1 MAKCCLFT
9 PKRPRSL
16 YFDSLTCDLLWHVTL
31 ASRKS
36 ISSSSVHPHSHHLF
50 TSTKTHA
57 HILSFSSSS
66 SSSTC
71 TQWEERERE
80 RWVKRRRRRSTSGDL
95 TIDPLLCPLF
105 YFEEMRHHFSSPA
118 SPWIATAGEGQGDGK
133 GTALASCPSLRISQH
148 LLWPNSHH
156 KHPVLRQDTRKI
168 FSCVCEYLHFFQV
181 SYRLALLLPL
191 PLLHV
196 RVVTPHEFFLS
207 CALLVTHV

>member
-80 RWVKRRRRRSTSGDL
+80 MGQEKKKKEYQWRLNNRPSFVPSVLLWRDATSLFLSRITMNRNSRRRTRRWKGHSISKL
-95 TIDPLLCPLF
+95 SI
-105 YFEEMRHHFSSPA
+105 SPHLSA
-118 SPWIATAGEGQGDGK
+118 S
-133 GTALASCPSLRISQH
+133 
-148 LLWPNSHH
+148 
-156 KHPVLRQDTRKI
+156 
-168 FSCVCEYLHFFQV
+168 
-181 SYRLALLLPL
+181 
-191 PLLHV
+191 
-196 RVVTPHEFFLS
+196 VVTKFTS
-207 CALLVTHV
+207 